1 MQTLTMVQT
10 RRAGSLA
17 PPIAVAAVATGL
29 GLVAMSLAVPW
40 ITVFR
45 GLQPIPG
52 FTLEGG
58 PLAGFAMVALLLLA
72 VAATI
77 GGSRWLKPVAF
88 LIAATVS
95 IGAVLLQVRIADY
108 VANPGP
114 AGPLTQPTAGVGAA
128 LMAVGAA
135 FFMIAAVALPGR
147 ATRLDTHS
155 LGRVAMS
162 LGLLVAGWIHLL
174 LVPEHLAEST
184 VLGLGFLASG
194 IAQLVLAAVVLW
206 RPREWSLALVVAIN
220 VTLIAIY
227 AYAVLVGLP
236 FGQPSEHAEAAGLV
250 VGAGEPIDWFGAIS
264 KVAELVSLA
273 IAFTLLTPK
282 TLQNPLDPT
291 N

>member
-1 MQTLTMVQT
+1 LV
-10 RRAGSLA
+10 AGVLA
-17 PPIAVAAVATGL
+17 PLIVARGMAFAVHGTAEIAFTGGAAAL
-29 GLVAMSLAVPW
+29 
-40 ITVFR
+40 
-45 GLQPIPG
+45 
-52 FTLEGG
+52 
-58 PLAGFAMVALLLLA
+58 LAG
-72 VAATI
+72 I
-77 GGSRWLKPVAF
+77 S
-88 LIAATVS
+88 VS

-273 IAFTLLTPK
+273 IAFALLTPK